1 MQNLQASVAV
11 ALVLLAALM
20 LLAGWLA
27 ADEESPDRQTED
39 QPFNADLA
47 AAYVKAGCWQ
57 CHSVSTLDDELTQ
70 NFGAQAAGD
79 LPVGPDLAGIG
90 SLYHP
95 DWHVAHFWE
104 PQSVVAGSQ
113 MPAQRFLFEGKKLT
127 PLGAQVV
134 DFLLTLRAPGD
145 LRAPWPVV
153 VHSSPGGDA
162 ARGRELFLAHCS
174 GCHGDG
180 ARGDGPAAR
189 WIINARK
196 PANLAAG
203 QVFRGKDRDAV
214 FTTITNGLP
223 YTAMPSFHN
232 LPEQDRADLS
242 EYVAGLLG
250 G

>member
-1 MQNLQASVAV
+1 MINRQATVSVTMV
-11 ALVLLAALM
+11 GLAALM
-20 LLAGWLA
+20 LLAGWIA
-27 ADEESPDRQTED
+27 SDDEQEVAPVE
-39 QPFNADLA
+39 QPFNAELA

-70 NFGAQAAGD
+70 AFGTQAAGD
-79 LPVGPDLAGIG
+79 LPVGPDLAGVG
-90 SLYHP
+90 TQYHP

-113 MPAQRFLFEGKKLT
+113 MPAQRFLFEGEQLT
-127 PLGAQVV
+127 PLGAKVV

-145 LRAPWPVV
+145 LRAKWPDSE
-153 VHSSPGGDA
+153 HTSPAGDA
-162 ARGRELFLAHCS
+162 SRGRELFQTNCS
-174 GCHGDG
+174 GCHGEG
-180 ARGDGPAAR
+180 ARGDGSAAR
-189 WIINARK
+189 WFTNERK
-196 PANLAAG
+196 PADFVTG

-223 YTAMPSFHN
+223 YTAMPSFHH
-232 LPEQDRADLS
+232 LPEQDRADLA